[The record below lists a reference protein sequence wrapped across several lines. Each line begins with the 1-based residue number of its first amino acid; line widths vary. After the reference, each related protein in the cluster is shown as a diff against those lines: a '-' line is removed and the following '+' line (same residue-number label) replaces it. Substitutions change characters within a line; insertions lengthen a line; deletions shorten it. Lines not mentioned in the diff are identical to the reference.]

1 MKITNIK
8 TYMARFGGRSRGL
21 IKVETDEGL
30 YGWGE
35 SYSVGPNLAAEPI
48 ADYIFEMIK
57 GEDPRRIEYIMMKI
71 HQQLRF
77 PAGGVGLAVTSAI
90 DHALWDISGK
100 AANLPVYMLLGGSVR
115 DRIRVYQGVGGRD
128 GQEAGETAHR
138 LNEEGGFTAFKTS
151 PYPIEPDANRW
162 DEFVLPLLT
171 ILRGFATIHRTIGSS
186 RSTRTPRSLSRFVHY
201 NYPMR
206 WHLMIPISTKNRS
219 DRNISPR
226 GRACVPKCRCHW
238 QPGNPS
244 MHVLNFST

>member
-138 LNEEGGFTAFKTS
+138 LNEE
-151 PYPIEPDANRW
+151 
-162 DEFVLPLLT
+162 
-171 ILRGFATIHRTIGSS
+171 
-186 RSTRTPRSLSRFVHY
+186 
-201 NYPMR
+201 
-206 WHLMIPISTKNRS
+206 
-219 DRNISPR
+219 
-226 GRACVPKCRCHW
+226 
-238 QPGNPS
+238 
-244 MHVLNFST
+244 